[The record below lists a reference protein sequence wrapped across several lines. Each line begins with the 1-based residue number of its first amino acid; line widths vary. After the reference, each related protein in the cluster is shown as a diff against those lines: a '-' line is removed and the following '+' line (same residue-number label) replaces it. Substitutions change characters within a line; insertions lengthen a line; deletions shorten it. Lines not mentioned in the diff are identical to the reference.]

1 MFRHTERVN
10 VIGAADLEIT
20 FEQFP
25 YELTQQGFTN
35 YSESMESELN
45 SLEEKINQFVRLC
58 QQLRSENIQLRQQL
72 ASAASENKH
81 LAEKIN
87 AATGRLEALL
97 TQLPES
103 EE

>member
-1 MFRHTERVN
+1 M
-10 VIGAADLEIT
+10 
-20 FEQFP
+20 
-25 YELTQQGFTN
+25 TQQGFPN
-35 YSESMESELN
+35 YSEPMESELS

-81 LAEKIN
+81 LAEKIS
-87 AATGRLEALL
+87 AAAGRLDALL